1 MWRGGQRG
9 EVKLRWT
16 QLITDLMLLNGNIYT
31 MNPQLPRTEAV
42 AMKDSKIVAV
52 GKNSEVENLGRRDFK
67 LINLEGKTVIPG
79 LTDCHTHFL
88 SFAHGLRRVNLHGID
103 SFDQILSTIKL
114 FSEKLRPDE
123 WLVGGGWDKNILGDE
138 SIFTRHILD
147 EIRPGSPVALQSKDH
162 HVLWINSKALGIV
175 GISRFTGDPRGGKIE
190 RDPKTGEPVGILKE
204 KACNLVWERIP
215 SPSTEASKELL
226 KEAQK
231 IANSCGL
238 TGIQNHD
245 DPGAFELFQQLQSE
259 GELTLRAAFWIPI
272 QDMDSA
278 ITKGLNSGSGNEFV
292 RFGGVKMYADGALG
306 SQTALMFEPFE
317 GSDNNLG
324 IEATSQEE
332 LAVDS
337 IKACRAGMGVAIHA
351 IGDKAVHQSLNAIEK
366 SNQQRKEET
375 KLQHRIEHVQLLHP
389 DDKQRF
395 QKLGIIASVQ
405 PVHIP
410 ADIDIAERH
419 WGKRS
424 KFAYAFKSLIDSG
437 ARVVFGSDVPIETL
451 NPWMGIHA
459 AVTRH
464 RLGEKKSW
472 YPEQRVTVTDAVSA
486 YTRWA
491 SYASYEENL
500 KGSIQ
505 VGKLA
510 DMVILSQD
518 ILKIDPEE
526 IPEIKVE
533 CTILGGKIVFE
544 A

>member
-1 MWRGGQRG
+1 
-9 EVKLRWT
+9 
-16 QLITDLMLLNGNIYT
+16 MLLNGNIYT
-31 MNPQLPRTEAV
+31 MNPQHPRAEAV
-42 AMKDSKIVAV
+42 AIKGSKIIAV
-52 GKNSEVENLGRRDFK
+52 GSNSEVENLGRKNFK
-67 LINLEGKTVIPG
+67 VINLEEKTVIPG
-79 LTDCHTHFL
+79 LVDCHTHFL
-88 SFAHGLRRVNLHGID
+88 SFAHGLRRVNLHGIR
-103 SFDQILSTIKL
+103 SFDQILSTIKS
-114 FSEKLRPDE
+114 FSERLKPDE

-138 SIFTRHILD
+138 SIFTKHVLD
-147 EIRPGSPVALQSKDH
+147 KIWPKTPAVLQSKDH
-162 HVLWINSKALGIV
+162 HVLWVNSKALEVV
-175 GISRFTGDPRGGKIE
+175 GISRSTSDPRGGKIE
-190 RDPKTGEPVGILKE
+190 RDLKGEPIGILKE
-204 KACNLVWERIP
+204 KACNLVWEKIP
-215 SPSTEASKELL
+215 SPSIEVSRELL

-231 IANSCGL
+231 MANSWGL

-245 DPGAFELFQQLQSE
+245 DPDAFELFQQLQAE
-259 GELTLRAAFWIPI
+259 GKLTLRAAFWIPI
-272 QDMDSA
+272 QDLDSA
-278 ITKGLNSGSGNEFV
+278 IAKGLNSGSGNDLV
-292 RFGGVKMYADGALG
+292 RCGGVKMYADGSLG

-332 LAVDS
+332 LTANS

-351 IGDKAVHQSLNAIEK
+351 IGDRAVHQSLNAIEK
-366 SNQQRKEET
+366 SGRQREEGS
-375 KLQHRIEHVQLLHP
+375 KLRHRIEHVQLLHP
-389 DDKQRF
+389 DDVHRF

-405 PVHIP
+405 PVHTP
-410 ADIDIAERH
+410 ADIDIAEKH

-437 ARVVFGSDVPIETL
+437 ARVVFGSDAPIETL

-464 RLGEKKSW
+464 RFGEKESW
-472 YPEQRVTVTDAVSA
+472 YPEQRVTVAEAVLA

-500 KGSIQ
+500 KGSIE

-526 IPEIKVE
+526 IPETKVE